1 MEIKLTLAL
10 PRDELSV
17 PVARRVLAQ
26 AMDVLGVEREVTSD
40 IEIALTEAC
49 TNVLDHAEGAE
60 EYEVSAGIDGDV
72 CVIEVIDR
80 GAGQFD
86 PAVLGHGDAA
96 DDAEEGRG
104 IQLMRALV
112 DKVRFDNREQ
122 VGTVVHLEK
131 RLEWHED
138 SVIKALTVGKQPLK
152 HGPWSDDEHL
162 EDAPEPVPPRQ

>member
-17 PVARRVLAQ
+17 PVARRVLRQ
-26 AMDVLGVEREVTSD
+26 AMDVLGVKDEVTSD
-40 IEIALTEAC
+40 IEVALTEAC

-60 EYEVSAGIDGDV
+60 EYEVSAGIDGDM

-80 GAGQFD
+80 GPGEFD
-86 PAVLGHGDAA
+86 PAVLGHEPAA
-96 DDAEEGRG
+96 DHAEEGRG

-112 DKVRFDNREQ
+112 DRVHFDNREQ

-131 RLEWHED
+131 HLEWHDD
-138 SVIKALTVGKQPLK
+138 SVIKTLTEGKEPLR

-162 EDAPEPVPPRQ
+162 EDAPEPA

>member
-1 MEIKLTLAL
+1 VEIKLTLAL

-17 PVARRVLAQ
+17 PVARRVLRQ
-26 AMDVLGVEREVTSD
+26 AMDVLGVHEEVTSD

-60 EYEVSAGIDGDV
+60 EYEVSAGIDGEL

-80 GAGQFD
+80 GAGDFD
-86 PAVLGHGDAA
+86 PTLLGHTEA
-96 DDAEEGRG
+96 DGHAEEGRG

-112 DKVRFDNREQ
+112 DRVHFDNREQ

-131 RLEWHED
+131 RLEWHD
-138 SVIKALTVGKQPLK
+138 GSVIKTLTEGKQPIE

-162 EDAPEPVPPRQ
+162 EDAPDPA